1 MNTLRTCLIPMI
13 FLCTLLMPFPGIAQ
27 TNVPLFV
34 GTYTQPGK
42 SKGIYIYEFNQK
54 SRQANLLSTTSCNNP
69 SFLARSKDGKT
80 LYAVSEKNDGTENL
94 SAYHFD
100 GKQLTFL
107 NEVNVGGADPCHVS
121 LSNTDPIAV
130 VSNYSG
136 GSFAVFRL
144 NTDGSIAARDTLVQ
158 HSGKGIDASRQDKPH
173 VHSAFFAPDFKTIF
187 VQDLGTDKISIY
199 PVKQTNG
206 IYGVGTPSII
216 QTPAGGG
223 PRHIAITKDGKTFYV
238 VTEMTAKVV
247 AYAKKKDKW
256 ELIQEI
262 DINRAGFSG
271 GNGAAEIKL
280 SPDGKFVYASNRGDA
295 NVITAFKVLKDRTLI
310 VVDTYNVG
318 GKGPRNFNFSPD
330 GQSILV
336 GNQYTDNI
344 TLFKRDIAT
353 GSLQKLE
360 SDINIF
366 SPVCIVF

>member
-1 MNTLRTCLIPMI
+1 
-13 FLCTLLMPFPGIAQ
+13 MPSAGIAQ

-42 SKGIYIYEFNQK
+42 SKGIYIYDFNQK

-144 NTDGSIAARDTLVQ
+144 NVDGSIAARDTLVQ
-158 HSGKGIDASRQDKPH
+158 HSGKGIDASRQDKP
-173 VHSAFFAPDFKTIF
+173 ACTIM
-187 VQDLGTDKISIY
+187 ISIY

-216 QTPAGGG
+216 HTPAGGG
-223 PRHIAITKDGKTFYV
+223 PRHIAIAKDGKSFYL
-238 VTEMTAKVV
+238 VTEMTAKLL
-247 AYAKKKDKW
+247 AYAKK
-256 ELIQEI
+256 E
-262 DINRAGFSG
+262 R
-271 GNGAAEIKL
+271 
-280 SPDGKFVYASNRGDA
+280 
-295 NVITAFKVLKDRTLI
+295 
-310 VVDTYNVG
+310 
-318 GKGPRNFNFSPD
+318 
-330 GQSILV
+330 
-336 GNQYTDNI
+336 
-344 TLFKRDIAT
+344 
-353 GSLQKLE
+353 
-360 SDINIF
+360 
-366 SPVCIVF
+366 

>member
-13 FLCTLLMPFPGIAQ
+13 FLCALLIPSAGIAQ

-42 SKGIYIYEFNQK
+42 SKGIYIYDFNQK
-54 SRQANLLSTTSCNNP
+54 SRQANLLSTTFCNNP
-69 SFLARSKDGKT
+69 SFLAKSKDGKT
-80 LYAVSEKNDGTENL
+80 LYAVSEKNDGTESL

-107 NEVNVGGADPCHVS
+107 NKVNVGGADPCHVS
-121 LSNTDPIAV
+121 LSHTDPIAV

-144 NTDGSIAARDTLVQ
+144 NTDGSIASRDTLVQ
-158 HSGKGIDASRQDKPH
+158 HSGKGADPSRQDKPH
-173 VHSAFFAPDFKTIF
+173 VHSAFFAPDFKSVF
-187 VQDLGTDKISIY
+187 VQDLGTDRISIY

-206 IYGVGTPSII
+206 VYGVGVPSVIH
-216 QTPAGGG
+216 TLAGGG
-223 PRHIAITKDGKTFYV
+223 PRHIAIAKDGKSFYL

-256 ELIQEI
+256 EVIQEV
-262 DINRAGFSG
+262 DINRAGFTG
-271 GNGAAEIKL
+271 GNGAADIKL
-280 SPDGKFVYASNRGDA
+280 SPDGKFVYATNRGDA
-295 NVITAFKVLKDRTLI
+295 NVITAYKVLKDGKLI

-330 GQSILV
+330 GQSILI
-336 GNQYTDNI
+336 GNQSTDNV
-344 TLFKRDIAT
+344 TLFKRNIAK
-353 GSLQKLE
+353 GSLQKVEPDL
-360 SDINIF
+360 NIF